1 MKASPKSILVALEEV
16 LKAASHVSED
26 EWIHGKVMARV
37 LADLAEAADT
47 EISDTELIHAS
58 LTTAYKALGVTDP
71 YDNEKARANKM
82 MLSLVESMRTLVDG
96 AADPLQ
102 ASMRVALAAAVWD
115 MRTVKRDEVLP
126 ALKATLDAPLA
137 RDDGEALANAL
148 NQAQSIL
155 YFVGEAGEV
164 VTDRLLI
171 ERLAKKA
178 RVTVVARAEPIVTE
192 ATREDCAMTGLDK
205 IPNVDIIDT
214 GLPMLGI
221 WLERIRKELREQIRD
236 VDIVIS
242 KGVYNCETLLAADRE
257 VYFFTPARGKA
268 LREALGVPEDAGV
281 IARYQGEPAA
291 DSE

>member
-1 MKASPKSILVALEEV
+1 
-16 LKAASHVSED
+16 
-26 EWIHGKVMARV
+26 
-37 LADLAEAADT
+37 
-47 EISDTELIHAS
+47 
-58 LTTAYKALGVTDP
+58 
-71 YDNEKARANKM
+71 
-82 MLSLVESMRTLVDG
+82 
-96 AADPLQ
+96 
-102 ASMRVALAAAVWD
+102 
-115 MRTVKRDEVLP
+115 
-126 ALKATLDAPLA
+126 
-137 RDDGEALANAL
+137 
-148 NQAQSIL
+148 
-155 YFVGEAGEV
+155 
-164 VTDRLLI
+164 
-171 ERLAKKA
+171 
-178 RVTVVARAEPIVTE
+178 
-192 ATREDCAMTGLDK
+192 MTGLDK